1 VLKKMKKQSEVAA
14 ELSDRELILNVYLTQ
29 GIMGGLALILG
40 LIFFDD
46 WNEFTGLFRL
56 EIPFIMLVGGVV
68 ALVVVLIDVIL
79 EKILP
84 KSWTDDGGINERV
97 FRNITIPTIIILCF
111 VIALAEELL
120 FRAVLQTAFGLVIAS
135 SLFAVIHI
143 RYLYKPVLFINVT
156 LVSFLLGALFYWTG
170 NVLVT
175 IFTHFLIDVTLGI
188 LIRIKYQK
196 ARTNIY

>member
-14 ELSDRELILNVYLTQ
+14 ELLDRELILNVYLTQ

>member
-1 VLKKMKKQSEVAA
+1 MKKQSEVAA

-40 LIFFDD
+40 LIFFND

-84 KSWTDDGGINERV
+84 ISWTDDGGINERV

-111 VIALAEELL
+111 VIAVAEELL